1 MENEKEKISKD
12 IDQTVKRIDEKIE
25 KILDEILP
33 EAFAIMKDTARR
45 FTQNETVEVTA
56 TDFDRNLAAHKDFV
70 TIEGDKAIYA
80 THWMAA
86 GNDLKWEMIHY
97 DVQLFGGVVLHKGK
111 IAEMATGEGKTL
123 VATLPVFLNAL
134 TGNGVHVV
142 TVNDYLAKR
151 DSEWMGPLYMFHG
164 LTVDCIDKAQPNS
177 EARRQAYLADIT
189 FGTNNEFG
197 FDYLRDN
204 MANAPKDLV
213 QRKHHFAIVDEVDSV
228 LIDDARTPLIISGP
242 VPKGEDQLF
251 EEYRP
256 AIVQMLEKQNI
267 HLQARMKKGFDLAEE
282 FGGNMTP
289 QEALA
294 REDSLLETKYPE
306 FGNLMREY
314 YDGLL
319 FFEVSTKEVWDKAA
333 NDETGLGKYFKKN
346 RKKYKF
352 DSPRCR
358 GAVIHANSQE
368 NLDMMKNMLAGKHAT
383 DYKAVI
389 EKELPKDSARV
400 VRVEIGMFA
409 IGDNAW
415 VDKLIFNQGDG
426 GQYRKGYDFVDVIGQ
441 VISAPETYKDVKA
454 AVQNDYQKYLE
465 EKWVKALRK
474 KYKVSV
480 DKKVLK
486 TVNNHN

>member
-1 MENEKEKISKD
+1 MKRVYIFLLSLVAVAGLSAQVVDDPVLMTVNGKDVLRSEFEYAFNKNRGNISDSLMTAEEYLQMYIDFKLKVAEAEALKLDTLESFKAEYAKD
-12 IDQTVKRIDEKIE
+12 RSQLAETYLTDPDYVDR
-25 KILDEILP
+25 
-33 EAFAIMKDTARR
+33 EAYK
-45 FTQNETVEVTA
+45 
-56 TDFDRNLAAHKDFV
+56 
-70 TIEGDKAIYA
+70 IYA
-80 THWMAA
+80 KDSATIGKDGFVQVAHLFFPANQKDDVVAVKNSAA
-86 GNDLKWEMIHY
+86 KADSAYAMLCGGASFD
-97 DVQLFGGVVLHKGK
+97 DV
-111 IAEMATGEGKTL
+111 
-123 VATLPVFLNAL
+123 
-134 TGNGVHVV
+134 
-142 TVNDYLAKR
+142 
-151 DSEWMGPLYMFHG
+151 
-164 LTVDCIDKAQPNS
+164 
-177 EARRQAYLADIT
+177 
-189 FGTNNEFG
+189 
-197 FDYLRDN
+197 
-204 MANAPKDLV
+204 AN
-213 QRKHHFAIVDEVDSV
+213 HFAIPKQAIMPFE
-228 LIDDARTPLIISGP
+228 IIRGQAFKEFENAVYGLKDGEYSKP
-242 VPKGEDQLF
+242 VESPAGFHVITRFSSRPFGSF

-368 NLDMMKNMLAGKHAT
+368 NLDMMTNMLAGKHAT